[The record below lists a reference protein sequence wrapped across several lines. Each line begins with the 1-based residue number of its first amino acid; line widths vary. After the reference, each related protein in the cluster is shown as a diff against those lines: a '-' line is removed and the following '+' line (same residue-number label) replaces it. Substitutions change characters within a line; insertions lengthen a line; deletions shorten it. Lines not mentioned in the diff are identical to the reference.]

1 MEPVIVSIVFFLT
14 VMVIWG
20 GIIATRHRERM
31 VIIEK
36 GLNPEEMKSLYG
48 PIRLF
53 WLNPLSSLKW
63 GLLLIMVGAALVLG
77 MWLQH
82 TYYVDDGVI
91 PGLMAVFGGAGLVIF
106 YFIAR
111 KRKTEI

>member
-36 GLNPEEMKSLYG
+36 GLKPEEMKSLYS
-48 PIRLF
+48 PVRRF
-53 WLNPLSSLKW
+53 SVSPLSSLKW

-77 MWLQH
+77 MWLQQA
-82 TYYVDDGVI
+82 YYVQDGVV
-91 PGLMAVFGGAGLVIF
+91 PGLMAVFGGVALVIF
-106 YFIAR
+106 YFIAS
-111 KRKTEI
+111 KKKTEV